1 MDALKQ
7 ETVKALEHVIC
18 ISEGLLSVKITQ
30 DLEKEE
36 LVIEDQSH
44 GLTTYMNC
52 RFNSVGAT
60 IRQLCKHIN
69 NKTLFSFAEEG
80 GLHNWTLN

>member
-30 DLEKEE
+30 SSVDETLAITNE
-36 LVIEDQSH
+36 LGQKTV
-44 GLTTYMNC
+44 MNC
-52 RFNSVGAT
+52 HMNSIGAT
-60 IRQLCKHIN
+60 IRQICKHIN

-80 GLHNWTLN
+80 YTIEH

>member
-30 DLEKEE
+30 SSVDETLAITNE
-36 LVIEDQSH
+36 LGQKTV
-44 GLTTYMNC
+44 MNC
-52 RFNSVGAT
+52 RMNSIGAT
-60 IRQLCKHIN
+60 IRQICKHIN
-69 NKTLFSFAEEG
+69 NKTLFSFAEEDYTIG
-80 GLHNWTLN
+80 H